1 MKHLTRICSLL
12 PSATEI
18 VCALGLKDNL
28 VGVTHECDYPA
39 SIDGIPVVPEN
50 LIDQSKNNSSQ
61 IDSHIKQAA
70 HDGSGIYS
78 INSAIFRSIRPDLVL
93 TQELC
98 EVCAVSYRS
107 VQESISKLDGSPE
120 ILSLEPKNIT
130 DIIDSIEIVGR
141 LTGSDLEAQAIGT
154 NIKERINKIRK
165 SLKDIQRSPRV
176 LPLEWL
182 DPPFIGGHWVPE
194 MISTVGAVNA
204 YDLTNQPSR
213 EAKWQE
219 LLQEKIDTV
228 ILAVCGFDLERTLIE
243 FPSTRTGPFWDR
255 YSGPIYAVDGSAYFS
270 RPGPRIING
279 IEILAAIIPPSIFPR
294 KYPMGAWSQVY

>member
-1 MKHLTRICSLL
+1 
-12 PSATEI
+12 
-18 VCALGLKDNL
+18 
-28 VGVTHECDYPA
+28 
-39 SIDGIPVVPEN
+39 
-50 LIDQSKNNSSQ
+50 
-61 IDSHIKQAA
+61 
-70 HDGSGIYS
+70 
-78 INSAIFRSIRPDLVL
+78 
-93 TQELC
+93 
-98 EVCAVSYRS
+98 
-107 VQESISKLDGSPE
+107 
-120 ILSLEPKNIT
+120 
-130 DIIDSIEIVGR
+130 
-141 LTGSDLEAQAIGT
+141 
-154 NIKERINKIRK
+154 
-165 SLKDIQRSPRV
+165 
-176 LPLEWL
+176 
-182 DPPFIGGHWVPE
+182 

-279 IEILAAIIPPSIFPR
+279 IEILAEIIHPSIFPR